1 MVAAPT
7 GWALDDEERR
17 IVAKAENR
25 PVIALACTVCKERTY
40 STRKN
45 KKNDPGRL
53 ELNKF
58 CPRCRQHRLHRET
71 R

>member
-1 MVAAPT
+1 MT
-7 GWALDDEERR
+7 DEETRTH
-17 IVAKAENR
+17 VAKAENR

-45 KKNDPGRL
+45 KKNEPGRL

-58 CPRCRQHRLHRET
+58 CPRCRQHQLHRET
-71 R
+71 K

>member
-1 MVAAPT
+1 M
-7 GWALDDEERR
+7 
-17 IVAKAENR
+17 AKAENR
-25 PVIALACTVCKERTY
+25 PVITLACSECRERTY

-58 CPRCRQHRLHRET
+58 CPRCRKRTLHRET
-71 R
+71 K

>member
-1 MVAAPT
+1 LAGT
-7 GWALDDEERR
+7 GSGNRPDQQEST
-17 IVAKAENR
+17 VAKAENR
-25 PVIALACTVCKERTY
+25 PVISLACTTCKERTY

-58 CPRCRQHRLHRET
+58 CPRCRQHTLHRET
-71 R
+71 K

>member
-1 MVAAPT
+1 M
-7 GWALDDEERR
+7 
-17 IVAKAENR
+17 AKAENR
-25 PVIALACTVCKERTY
+25 PVISRAGTSCKERTY

-58 CPRCRQHRLHRET
+58 CPRCRQHTLHRET
-71 R
+71 K